1 MKHRSRLYKA
11 NGLTEAQ
18 KSIVDH
24 ILMDKI
30 KALLKVHL

>member
-1 MKHRSRLYKA
+1 MKHRKKLHKPG
-11 NGLTEAQ
+11 GLTEAQ

-30 KALLKVHL
+30 KARRKVP